1 MTDEPQVAV
10 AATTDFR
17 QMWVNPW
24 MNPWTM
30 PFMVPPFM
38 FNMPQPMMM
47 ANERMMMANDRMM
60 NPMFNF
66 MPFQPPLPFPMQ
78 PRFPTIDAFGKLSSE
93 MEESPIH
100 RARRSSVC
108 PS

>member
-1 MTDEPQVAV
+1 VTDEPQVAV
-10 AATTDFR
+10 AATNDFR

-24 MNPWTM
+24 MNPWSM

-47 ANERMMMANDRMM
+47 ANERMM

-66 MPFQPPLPFPMQ
+66 MPFQAPLPFPMQ
-78 PRFPTIDAFGKLSSE
+78 PLFPTIDAFGKVSSE

-100 RARRSSVC
+100 RARRSSV
-108 PS
+108 SQS